1 MINIPSA
8 YSPQIDKRFSAAN
21 DNPSGAAAPGDF
33 QPIGNAGQQQDTV
46 TLSGKGRDLSAQNST
61 NVNKTKGEPSTD
73 LQTKATQKD
82 QAQKSTDLALI
93 QQLKKRDN
101 DVRNHEQ
108 AHLAVAGRY
117 ATGGASY
124 TYQTGPDG
132 VRYAIG
138 GEVPISISAE
148 STPDA
153 TIQKMEAVRRA
164 ALAPADPSPAD
175 LQIAAEASALE
186 IQAMQEEQVI
196 QREKANPPASSPG
209 SGTSPN
215 SNTQSK
221 FATSLSFAST
231 TIAATSGQISPDNNR
246 QRIIQTYQAMIA
258 IT

>member
-1 MINIPSA
+1 MIIIPST

-21 DNPSGAAAPGDF
+21 DNSSGTAAPGDF
-33 QPIGNAGQQQDTV
+33 QPTGSAGQQQDTV
-46 TLSGKGRDLSAQNST
+46 TLSGKGRDLSAQSST
-61 NVNKTKGEPSTD
+61 DTDKTKGGTLTD

-82 QAQKSTDLALI
+82 QAQKTTDLALI
-93 QQLKKRDN
+93 QQLKKRDT

-108 AHLAVAGRY
+108 AHLAAAGRY

-132 VRYAIG
+132 VKYAIG
-138 GEVPISISAE
+138 GEVPISLSSE

-186 IQAMQEEQVI
+186 IQAMQEEQII
-196 QREKANPPASSPG
+196 QREKAHPPASSPS
-209 SGTSPN
+209 SGTFPN
-215 SNTQSK
+215 RDTQSK
-221 FATSLSFAST
+221 SATNLPFASSIIT
-231 TIAATSGQISPDNNR
+231 ATSGQISPDNNR
-246 QRIIQTYQAMIA
+246 QMMIQTYQAMIS